1 MTTAPL
7 LSVTACSVDLG
18 GQTVLRD
25 VALTVEP
32 GEWVSVIGPNGSGKT
47 TLLRAVSGAV
57 KARGDLRL
65 KGRDLRDWGARER
78 ARVLAFVRQ
87 HATVPFDFSVRDLV
101 LLGRAPHRGWLS
113 AFRDVDRAAVD
124 RALDAVDLSSFASRS
139 MQSMS
144 GGEVQRAFLA
154 QALAQDA
161 DLLLLDEPTTHLDVH
176 YQYRLLDAVRAHVH
190 RGKSVV
196 AVVHDLESAAR
207 YADRM
212 LVLKDGRVDAFGPP
226 ADVLTPACIASV
238 FGMTADV
245 RRDGDTLRVDYRQP
259 VRSEDGGN

>member
-1 MTTAPL
+1 
-7 LSVTACSVDLG
+7 
-18 GQTVLRD
+18 
-25 VALTVEP
+25 
-32 GEWVSVIGPNGSGKT
+32 
-47 TLLRAVSGAV
+47 
-57 KARGDLRL
+57 
-65 KGRDLRDWGARER
+65 
-78 ARVLAFVRQ
+78 
-87 HATVPFDFSVRDLV
+87 
-101 LLGRAPHRGWLS
+101 
-113 AFRDVDRAAVD
+113 
-124 RALDAVDLSSFASRS
+124 
-139 MQSMS
+139 
-144 GGEVQRAFLA
+144 
-154 QALAQDA
+154 
-161 DLLLLDEPTTHLDVH
+161 
-176 YQYRLLDAVRAHVH
+176 VH